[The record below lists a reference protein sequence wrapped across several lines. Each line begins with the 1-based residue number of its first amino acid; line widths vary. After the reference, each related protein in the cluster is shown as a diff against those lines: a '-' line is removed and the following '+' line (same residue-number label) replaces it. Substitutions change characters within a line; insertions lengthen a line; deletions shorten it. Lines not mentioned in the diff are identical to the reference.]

1 MGIDL
6 NTIEEEEEEEDEDE
20 DEEEEQH
27 PAHHAAS
34 AAAAEEDASRAASV
48 CLELWHACA
57 GPRIWLPKK
66 GSLVVYLPQGHLE
79 HLRDSG
85 GGRGRGGIGGHDVPP
100 HVLCRVVDVK
110 LHADAATDEVYAQLS
125 LVAENE
131 EYEARLKKGEV
142 EGDVEEENDE
152 CISKSL
158 IPHMFCKTLTASDT
172 STHGGFSVPR
182 RAAEDCF
189 PPLDYKQQRPSQE
202 LITKDLHGTEWR
214 FRHIYRGQP
223 RRHLLTTGWSAF
235 VNRKKLISGDA
246 ALFLRGNDGM
256 LRLGVR
262 RAAQFKSNCPVSE
275 HQIGNMNLAAFSV
288 VANAVSDKNVFDI
301 YYNPRASSSE
311 FIVPYRKFVKSLT
324 NSISVGMRFKLLY
337 EGNDGTDRRSTGLI
351 TGISDMDPVR
361 WPGSKWR
368 CLLVNWDVVNA
379 NQQNR
384 LSPWEIKPSC
394 SVSSSGS
401 LSTTGCKRAKVTL
414 PSVNMDFPI
423 PNGNHCLDLRE
434 SASFHQVL
442 QGQEFS
448 RFRIPSSIG
457 VLASHV
463 SEVEKCQ
470 HSEGKEYSTD
480 AKSRLIHKSVPG
492 GIVRM
497 PYEKSD
503 FSFNSTGFSKFL
515 GLHKVFQGQEVFSN
529 HPPILGAHSDA
540 HARNGVYGFFD
551 GLHTFHAV
559 SRLSTASLGY
569 GTIVQ
574 PSSPSIQASSP
585 SSVLMF
591 QEASSKTSMVQPV
604 PCRNGQDGGDGG
616 SCFTNL
622 TGIEALHRKEATL
635 PIWPPIMG
643 FHFANQQH
651 KMIEVHAPILDNKLD
666 TENGQNVSRNGCRL
680 FGFSLTEKIPVAN
693 SVDEPLP
700 ISSTSTR
707 VKLDAALTSVAQTP
721 AKPVDCS
728 CNGISAAYTMCAAPF

>member
-6 NTIEEEEEEEDEDE
+6 NTIEEEEEE
-20 DEEEEQH
+20 DEESEQQS
-27 PAHHAAS
+27 AHHAAS
-34 AAAAEEDASRAASV
+34 AAAAEEDASRPTSV

-79 HLRDSG
+79 HLRDG
-85 GGRGRGGIGGHDVPP
+85 DGGRGRGGIGGYDVPP

-110 LHADAATDEVYAQLS
+110 LHADAATDEVYAQFS

-142 EGDVEEENDE
+142 ERDVEEENDE
-152 CISKSL
+152 SISKSQ

-246 ALFLRGNDGM
+246 VLFLRGNDGM

-262 RAAQFKSNCPVSE
+262 RAAQFKRNCPVSE
-275 HQIGNMNLAAFSV
+275 HQSGNMNLAAFAV
-288 VANAVSDKNVFDI
+288 VANAVSDKNLFDI
-301 YYNPRASSSE
+301 YYNPRVSSSE
-311 FIVPYRKFVKSLT
+311 FLVPYRKFVKSLT

-337 EGNDGTDRRSTGLI
+337 ERDDAADRRSTGLI

-368 CLLVNWDVVNA
+368 CLLVNWDDVDA

-384 LSPWEIKPSC
+384 LSPWEIKPTC
-394 SVSSSGS
+394 SVLSSGS

-414 PSVNMDFPI
+414 PSVNVDFPT
-423 PNGNHCLDLRE
+423 PNGNQCLDLRE
-434 SASFHQVL
+434 SASFHKVL

-463 SEVEKCQ
+463 SEVEKCH
-470 HSEGKEYSTD
+470 HSEG
-480 AKSRLIHKSVPG
+480 
-492 GIVRM
+492 
-497 PYEKSD
+497 
-503 FSFNSTGFSKFL
+503 FSKSL

-529 HPPILGAHSDA
+529 HPPILGAYSDA
-540 HARNGVYGFFD
+540 HARN
-551 GLHTFHAV
+551 
-559 SRLSTASLGY
+559 
-569 GTIVQ
+569 
-574 PSSPSIQASSP
+574 ASSP

-591 QEASSKTSMVQPV
+591 QEASSKTSLVQPV
-604 PCRNGQDGGDGG
+604 PCRNGQDGG
-616 SCFTNL
+616 SCFANL
-622 TGIEALHRKEATL
+622 SGIEALHRKEAAL

-643 FHFANQQH
+643 FHFGNQQH
-651 KMIEVHAPILDNKLD
+651 KMIEVHAPIMDNKLY
-666 TENGQNVSRNGCRL
+666 TENDQNDFIAVSHA
-680 FGFSLTEKIPVAN
+680 SN
-693 SVDEPLP
+693 SCKKFAVECGVFC
-700 ISSTSTR
+700 SSEHS
-707 VKLDAALTSVAQTP
+707 
-721 AKPVDCS
+721 
-728 CNGISAAYTMCAAPF
+728 

>member
-6 NTIEEEEEEEDEDE
+6 NTIEEEAEEEEDEE
-20 DEEEEQH
+20 SEQQ
-27 PAHHAAS
+27 PAYHAAS
-34 AAAAEEDASRAASV
+34 AVAAEEEASRAASV

-79 HLRDSG
+79 HLRDGG
-85 GGRGRGGIGGHDVPP
+85 GGRGRGGIGGYDVPP
-100 HVLCRVVDVK
+100 HVLCRVVDIK
-110 LHADAATDEVYAQLS
+110 LHADAATDDVYAQLS

-142 EGDVEEENDE
+142 EQNVEEENDE
-152 CISKSL
+152 SISKSL

-246 ALFLRGNDGM
+246 VLFLRGNDGM

-262 RAAQFKSNCPVSE
+262 RAAQFKNSCPVSE
-275 HQIGNMNLAAFSV
+275 HQSGNMNLAAFAV

-301 YYNPRASSSE
+301 YYNPR
-311 FIVPYRKFVKSLT
+311 
-324 NSISVGMRFKLLY
+324 
-337 EGNDGTDRRSTGLI
+337 STGLV
-351 TGISDMDPVR
+351 TGISDMDPLKNYNSDMQQNR
-361 WPGSKWR
+361 
-368 CLLVNWDVVNA
+368 VNWDDVVNA
-379 NQQNR
+379 NQQTR
-384 LSPWEIKPSC
+384 LSPWEIKPTC
-394 SVSSSGS
+394 SVLSSGS

-423 PNGNHCLDLRE
+423 PNGNQCLDSRE
-434 SASFHQVL
+434 SASFHKVL

-463 SEVEKCQ
+463 SEVLKNV
-470 HSEGKEYSTD
+470 STQRALANLSD
-480 AKSRLIHKSVPG
+480 STRSFKVKKFSQTIHQSLELIL
-492 GIVRM
+492 M
-497 PYEKSD
+497 
-503 FSFNSTGFSKFL
+503 L
-515 GLHKVFQGQEVFSN
+515 MQGM
-529 HPPILGAHSDA
+529 I
-540 HARNGVYGFFD
+540 
-551 GLHTFHAV
+551 
-559 SRLSTASLGY
+559 LSTASLGY

-616 SCFTNL
+616 SCFANL
-622 TGIEALHRKEATL
+622 TGIEVLHRKEATL

-643 FHFANQQH
+643 FHSANQQH

-666 TENGQNVSRNGCRL
+666 TENDQNVSQNGCRL

-693 SVDEPLP
+693 SVGKPLP
-700 ISSTSTR
+700 VSSTSTR
-707 VKLDAALTSVAQTP
+707 VKLDAAFSTSVAQTP
-721 AKPVDCS
+721 AKPVGCS
-728 CNGISAAYTMCAAPF
+728 CNGISAAYTISEHS